1 LVPSFFFFRTLQDL
15 NNRLF
20 DPPSVIQIFFQHSS
34 LMSTTGIVPRETI
47 DGDERPIEPE
57 AAQQA
62 VIARPTEPDVA
73 QQSVIAVSDLS
84 VFGTNF
90 PDGYIFTRKE
100 IEDYRREFN
109 SKLVNNIKIS
119 NAQRT
124 KRMPPMI

>member
-1 LVPSFFFFRTLQDL
+1 MAQQA
-15 NNRLF
+15 
-20 DPPSVIQIFFQHSS
+20 VI
-34 LMSTTGIVPRETI
+34 
-47 DGDERPIEPE
+47 ERPAEPE
-57 AAQQA
+57 AAQQV
-62 VIARPTEPDVA
+62 VIARPTEPEVA

-124 KRMPPMI
+124 KRFTPACYCIIVVPLNSF

>member
-1 LVPSFFFFRTLQDL
+1 
-15 NNRLF
+15 
-20 DPPSVIQIFFQHSS
+20 
-34 LMSTTGIVPRETI
+34 MSTTGIVPRETI

-57 AAQQA
+57 AAQQAVIERPAEPEAAPQA

-100 IEDYRREFN
+100 IEDYR
-109 SKLVNNIKIS
+109 VNNIKIS
-119 NAQRT
+119 NS
-124 KRMPPMI
+124 KIL